1 MKINIYD
8 KELNRVAIVGE
19 RYISCFWSEG
29 YNSTQPFALELND
42 TEEYR
47 KKVQTDFYV
56 GRDDRKTLMV
66 IKSVQ
71 FAENKIIASGKQAQ
85 RVLDD
90 VAFVGTINENQIID
104 KSIKNAYNLS
114 NKYPLV
120 DFAESGLGV
129 KYKGQISNKSFLQ
142 LCEIMCQ
149 EEDVGFKAVKN
160 GRAINVEFYQPTEN
174 PNLIFSKQ
182 IGNLSLTDILMSTEP
197 YKNYAIVLGE
207 GEGEQRVRVDVD
219 ASGGKQRLELIVDAK
234 DIQKEEGETDTSYRS
249 MLTARGIEKLLEC
262 NQTLKCSFTP
272 SADDFG
278 KRFDLGDVL
287 TINLADYGLKIKSRI
302 IRFSQTSQANKTET
316 TVEVGQM
323 TIKR

>member
-1 MKINIYD
+1 
-8 KELNRVAIVGE
+8 
-19 RYISCFWSEG
+19 
-29 YNSTQPFALELND
+29 
-42 TEEYR
+42 
-47 KKVQTDFYV
+47 
-56 GRDDRKTLMV
+56 
-66 IKSVQ
+66 
-71 FAENKIIASGKQAQ
+71 
-85 RVLDD
+85 
-90 VAFVGTINENQIID
+90 
-104 KSIKNAYNLS
+104 
-114 NKYPLV
+114 
-120 DFAESGLGV
+120 
-129 KYKGQISNKSFLQ
+129 
-142 LCEIMCQ
+142 MCQ

-197 YKNYAIVLGE
+197 YQNYAIVLGE

-219 ASGGKQRLELIVDAK
+219 ASGGNQRLELIVDAK
-234 DIQKEEGETDTSYRS
+234 DIQREETDTDETYRS
-249 MLTARGIEKLLEC
+249 KLTARGIEKLLEC

-287 TINLADYGLKIKSRI
+287 TIKLADYGLKIKSRI
-302 IRFSQTSQANKTET
+302 IRFSQTSQGNKTET

>member
-8 KELNRVAIVGE
+8 KELNRVAIIGDRFV
-19 RYISCFWSEG
+19 SCLWSEG
-29 YNSTQPFALELND
+29 YNSTQPFTLELQD

-47 KKVQTDFYV
+47 KKVQADFYV
-56 GRDDRKTLMV
+56 GREDRQTLMV
-66 IKSVQ
+66 IKTVQ
-71 FAENKIIASGKQAQ
+71 FADNKIIASGKQAQ

-90 VAFVGTINENQIID
+90 VAFVGTINENQVID

-114 NKYPLV
+114 NKYPFV
-120 DFAESGLGV
+120 DFVESKLGV
-129 KYKGQISNKSFLQ
+129 KYKSQISNKSFLQ
-142 LCEIMCQ
+142 LCEIMCL
-149 EEDVGFKAVKN
+149 EEDVGFRSVKN
-160 GRAINVEFYQPTEN
+160 GKNINIEFYQPKEN
-174 PNLIFSKQ
+174 PNLVFSKSF
-182 IGNLSLTDILMSTEP
+182 GNLNLEEIVASTEP
-197 YKNYAIVLGE
+197 FKNYAIVLGE

-219 ASGGKQRLELIVDAK
+219 ASGEKQRRELIIDAK
-234 DIQKEEGETDTSYRS
+234 DIQREETETDATYRS
-249 MLTARGIEKLLEC
+249 RLTARGIEKLLEC
-262 NQTLKCSFTP
+262 NQTLKCSFNP

-287 TINLADYGLKIKSRI
+287 TINLADYGLKIKARL

>member
-8 KELNRVAIVGE
+8 KELNRVAIIGE

-29 YNSTQPFALELND
+29 YNSTQPFTLELND

-47 KKVQTDFYV
+47 KKVQPDFYV

-71 FAENKIIASGKQAQ
+71 FADNKIIASGKQGQ
-85 RVLDD
+85 RVLND

-120 DFAESGLGV
+120 NFVESGVGV

-149 EEDVGFKAVKN
+149 EEDVGFKAVKD
-160 GRAINVEFYQPTEN
+160 GKTINIEFYQPTEN
-174 PNLIFSKQ
+174 SNLIFSKQ
-182 IGNLSLTDILMSTEP
+182 IGNLSLNDILMSTEP

-219 ASGGKQRLELIVDAK
+219 ASGGNQRLELIVDAK
-234 DIQKEEGETDTSYRS
+234 DIQKEEGETDSSYRS
-249 MLTARGIEKLLEC
+249 KLTARGIEKLLEC
-262 NQTLKCSFTP
+262 NQTSKCSFTP

-287 TINLADYGLKIKSRI
+287 TINLSDYGLKINARVV
-302 IRFSQTSQANKTET
+302 RFFQTSQGNKTET
-316 TVEVGQM
+316 TVEVGKM